1 MIPQFP
7 QFKTLSLED
16 RQEVE
21 ARTHSFPS
29 YSDFNFTSL
38 WCWDINHKREI
49 SLLNDNL
56 VVKFTDY
63 ETDEFFLSYLGTK
76 DTEQT
81 ALTLLAYSESIGL
94 PASLRLVPEISVHD
108 IVHNELAIRTDSEN
122 FDYIYLT
129 SRMATLHGN
138 QYKSKRRA
146 AESFAKTRPN
156 HTFEML
162 PLSEPATQEAVR
174 TIAASWRNHKNV
186 SADDQSILHEVEAIE
201 NVFLLAREK
210 DDLLAGLVRVD
221 GIASAF
227 TIEEI
232 INGAV
237 SIGHFWKTSE
247 QSMGEY
253 EYLASETASYL
264 ADQGVTYWN
273 WEQDLGIENL
283 RASKSSYR
291 PSDFLKKYT
300 INKQMLS

>member
-1 MIPQFP
+1 MIPRFP

-16 RQEVE
+16 REAIE
-21 ARTHSFPS
+21 ARTHTFPS

-38 WCWDINHKREI
+38 WCWDIHHKREI

-63 ETDEFFLSYLGTK
+63 ETDEFFLSYLGMK
-76 DTEQT
+76 ETEQT
-81 ALTLLAYSESIGL
+81 ALTLLAYSEFIGL
-94 PASLRLVPEISVHD
+94 PACLRLVPEISVHD
-108 IVHNELAIRTDSEN
+108 IAHNELAVRTDSEN

-129 SRMATLHGN
+129 ARMAALSGN
-138 QYKSKRRA
+138 QYKSKRHA
-146 AESFAKTRPN
+146 AESFAKKHPE

-162 PLSEPATQEAVR
+162 PLSELATQEAVR
-174 TIAASWRNHKNV
+174 SIAAGWRNHKNV
-186 SADDQSILHEVEAIE
+186 STDDQSIIHEAEAIE
-201 NVFLLAREK
+201 NVFLLAKEK

-227 TIEEI
+227 TIEEV
-232 INGAV
+232 INGTV

-264 ADQGVTYWN
+264 TDRGVTYWN

-300 INKQMLS
+300 INKQALS